1 MKELFRKYK
10 SVLRFLLL
18 FLGSYIVLSL
28 IYGGYLKLSKGDSN
42 TSDFITQLVAEQ
54 SNAVLNSLGYN
65 AKVLANEALPSMQ
78 LWVEGVWVG
87 RIIEGCN
94 AISIIILFAAFIISF
109 AVSFKRTLVFLFAGA
124 TLIYAVNIV
133 RIAILAIALYQYPQY
148 QEILHTVVFPGII
161 YSLVFVLWV
170 VWVRNLNLGKRNDS
184 SFEGGERGMHEG

>member
-28 IYGGYLKLSKGDSN
+28 IYGGYLKLSIGDSN

-65 AKVLANEALPSMQ
+65 AEVLANESLPSMQ

-94 AISIIILFAAFIISF
+94 AISIIILFAAFIFSF
-109 AVSFKRTLVFLFAGA
+109 AVSFKRTLVFFFAGA

-170 VWVRNLNLGKRNDS
+170 VWVRNLNLGKKNDS
-184 SFEGGERGMHEG
+184 SFQGGERGMHEG